1 MRYVLE
7 VVVLHSHR
15 NILPEADVHC
25 SKDLHH
31 VSEMVRYEITTATIS
46 PPMEPYL
53 YTVVF
58 IHVKG
63 LELYSYRLTGRHT
76 HLIFTGHRLLID
88 MR

>member
-1 MRYVLE
+1 M
-7 VVVLHSHR
+7 VVLHSHH

-31 VSEMVRYEITTATIS
+31 VTEMVRYEITTATMS

-58 IHVKG
+58 IHVKD
-63 LELYSYRLTGRHT
+63 LELYSYGLAGWHS

-88 MR
+88 VR